1 MNTDYQYH
9 HSLGSLYTAPGHIQ
23 FHPSDSSKLLAP
35 TSNRVT
41 TYELTNQSTYSTQ
54 YGHRQSIYTWAI
66 NNQGNLLV
74 TCSIH
79 GSISFL
85 SYPQGVILRRE
96 KEGFFPKK
104 VRSIVFSQDDRY
116 MIVMGGGSKLSI
128 WATGLLS
135 SNNNSNH
142 QQTHNNINHHIPKPT
157 FVCSLTDSYFT
168 VCKFGQRNEKNGNYP
183 VLLGTREGS
192 LFLYNFEAS
201 NYDFS
206 EKSYQCN
213 ASKNP
218 IVHATFETIKN
229 RINPGQLHALD
240 DTGVYVQFK
249 FDTTLKTYELIH
261 KQRLPFL
268 IQDHNKQM
276 RVTSACELNCGG
288 SSNKT
293 LLAIG
298 TSTDRFAL
306 FSYQFSAASMNC
318 ICDEKISSK
327 RLVETEHKKGPN
339 AYNPTLVS
347 LNHTGE
353 WIAVTNVSHLLVYD
367 YASKTFITR
376 QSAHHSRQVHRVTYN
391 PEGTLLATADTYGT
405 VKVYDAKRHQC
416 FVTLE
421 AHKGAVNA
429 MIFSRPP
436 SSRDPA
442 LYTASSDG
450 TVRAWDVVRYR
461 NFRTYVPNR
470 EGVSFQCLAVDSS
483 GEIIV
488 ASSFQAPFH
497 IYMWN
502 AQTAQ
507 LISELT
513 SHSGPITGLSFSSH
527 HQLASCSWDNT
538 ARVWDVFGKGA
549 PCEVID
555 HEREVTCLAYSP
567 AAQGTLVT
575 GDIQGVLRFWDINA
589 ENTGNL
595 LVEIE
600 TARDWGADKD
610 KEGVVLSNIKWTPD
624 GQCVLVSAK
633 NKSFVHMYHVEQKVL
648 LKRFQVCTNVAFA
661 NVPDPESFYLDRTK
675 LINDDDANVHMS
687 VDEIAMCPTDHEFVA
702 ATPDGAVIYRS
713 SQSVLTDNRNLS
725 FIPLGIDETVTP
737 QTIYGLLR
745 EGKVIDALL
754 MSLRLNERTVT
765 QRVLYTMLQNS
776 PESSNSNEM
785 DAVVLLWTRNI
796 PQEFVIGFLDFLCGE
811 LEDYQYCTNVQY
823 ILLWIKSMLTTHGQF
838 LLQAFKTQSSVG
850 TCMRRIVRGLNEFDH
865 NGLNNVSTQNTFTL
879 QYLRTFRPGVTSKI
893 GKDKP
898 QN

>member
-1 MNTDYQYH
+1 M
-9 HSLGSLYTAPGHIQ
+9 
-23 FHPSDSSKLLAP
+23 
-35 TSNRVT
+35 
-41 TYELTNQSTYSTQ
+41 TNQSTYSTQ
-54 YGHRQSIYTWAI
+54 YGHRQSVYTWAI
-66 NNQGNLLV
+66 NNKGNLLA

-116 MIVMGGGSKLSI
+116 MLVMGGGNKLSV
-128 WATGLLS
+128 WATGLLGGT
-135 SNNNSNH
+135 NH
-142 QQTHNNINHHIPKPT
+142 MNTHIPKPT
-157 FVCSLTDSYFT
+157 FVCSLTDSFFT
-168 VCKFGQRNEKNGNYP
+168 VCKFGHRNEKTGNYP

-201 NYDFS
+201 NYSFS

-213 ASKNP
+213 ASKHP
-218 IVHATFETIKN
+218 IQFTTFEIVQGVS
-229 RINPGQLHALD
+229 NPGQLHALD
-240 DTGVYVQFK
+240 ETGVYIQFK
-249 FDTTLKTYELIH
+249 FDTKLKTYELVH

-276 RVTSACELNCGG
+276 HITSASEVV
-288 SSNKT
+288 SSSSRNT
-293 LLAIG
+293 LLAVG

-306 FSYQFSAASMNC
+306 FSYHISPASMSC
-318 ICDEKISSK
+318 LCDEKISSK

-339 AYNPTLVS
+339 AFNPTLVS

-353 WIAVTNVSHLLVYD
+353 WLAVTNVSHFLVYD

-376 QSAHHSRQVHRVTYN
+376 QSAHHSRNVHRVTYN
-391 PEGTLLATADTYGT
+391 PEGTLLATADNYGT

-429 MIFSRPP
+429 MVFSRPP

-488 ASSFQAPFH
+488 ASSFQSPFN

-502 AQTAQ
+502 AQTGQ

-527 HQLASCSWDNT
+527 HQLASCSWDNS

-575 GDIQGVLRFWDINA
+575 GDIQGVLRFWDING

-595 LVEIE
+595 LLEIE
-600 TARDWGADKD
+600 TARDWGADTN
-610 KEGVVLSNIKWTPD
+610 KEGVILSNIKWTPD

-648 LKRFQVCTNVAFA
+648 LKRFQVCTNVAFS
-661 NVPDPESFYLDRTK
+661 NVPDPESFYLDRAK
-675 LINDDDANVHMS
+675 LIDDDDSHVQMS
-687 VDEIAMCPTDHEFVA
+687 VDEIAMCPTDHEFAA

-713 SQSVLTDNRNLS
+713 SQSVLNDNRNLS
-725 FIPLGIDETVTP
+725 FIPLGIDESVTP

-745 EGKVIDALL
+745 EGKSIDALL
-754 MSLRLNERTVT
+754 MALRLNERAVT
-765 QRVLYTMLQNS
+765 QRVLYSMLQDS
-776 PESSNSNEM
+776 PQAANVSDM
-785 DAVVLLWTRNI
+785 DAIVLLWTRNI
-796 PQEFVIGFLDFLCGE
+796 PQEFVISFLDFLCGE

-823 ILLWIKSMLTTHGQF
+823 VLMWIKSMLTTHGQY
-838 LLQAFKTQSSVG
+838 LLQSFKMQSSVG
-850 TCMRRIVRGLNEFDH
+850 TCMRRVVRGLNEFDH
-865 NGLNNVSTQNTFTL
+865 NGLRDVSTQNTFTL
-879 QYLRTFRPGVTSKI
+879 QYLRTFRPGVTNKI
-893 GKDKP
+893 GKDKI
-898 QN
+898 N